1 MKKLYIPTST
11 FNFNNILSSE
21 SISPK
26 AFYEHRKF
34 GYSRWL
40 EIPENHIE
48 NVILLY
54 DKPVGFSR
62 PSSDIED
69 HPLLIE
75 ICIEE
80 EFPQSVKGVFYS
92 DHTIYLSPWRT
103 RFIFFSE
110 QDKRIT
116 LSLSD
121 SSLET
126 KLIGLYQKGFCV
138 EKPAM
143 INIPKIEL
151 NVGLNQE
158 KIEYDYRVNKLKGLL
173 YGYYIGALLSST
185 PEVIRKVNLLQE
197 LQDIFFSVLSTEDR
211 SFTAFQKE
219 RINLLFDELQ
229 KESPLILFMRNKLT
243 VQEIEHCISL
253 GMIYPDMIDKVRILN
268 DLRYSPADSNSA
280 VDWLKKQQNVL
291 QLQIRKARNR
301 LEPFAEEIIVT
312 DKSLN
317 KISNVHLNES
327 REECLAIAWI
337 NEVLLLKNYN
347 GKVGSF
353 KEKISDEVT
362 TKAKEIYK
370 EAWEGSS
377 AKSLLNQMRKY
388 VRGQENTFQWNNLLI
403 SSMAAVIAKGDDWE
417 QLLAFMQ
424 SKSMVDYRLAF
435 AFWGELNGFA
445 NLTRDFTDNFFTI
458 DDRTYVANVYKELHG
473 QLLETDPT
481 LKTGLIMPSNEL
493 TDYSTTFVELKNKVL
508 SIFKDY
514 GRDKGRCRNKDKLQ
528 KGLLLALQDNR
539 DNQDPEI
546 FLYSLCTTYTDYGW
560 SRKNKPW
567 KYMNERLLT
576 DNKEEKSN
584 ELILENEKINNR
596 QERSL
601 FLDDMLKDK
610 SWAQVTSGFISDKKI
625 KKQYLKDVEWFVGN
639 HSEKYCDENGR
650 KGIYLGKDVD
660 NKSVIDR
667 FYNYLENKRNN
678 SKVEW
683 LMQIYQKV
691 PIKQII
697 QYLRKNYGY

>member
-26 AFYEHRKF
+26 AFYEHRRF

-80 EFPQSVKGVFYS
+80 EFPQSVQGVFYS

-126 KLIGLYQKGFCV
+126 KLIRLYQKGFCV

-143 INIPKIEL
+143 IKFPKIEL

-185 PEVIRKVNLLQE
+185 PEVIRTVNLLQE

-211 SFTAFQKE
+211 SFTTFQKE
-219 RINLLFDELQ
+219 RVNLVFAELQ
-229 KESPLILFMRNKLT
+229 E
-243 VQEIEHCISL
+243 
-253 GMIYPDMIDKVRILN
+253 
-268 DLRYSPADSNSA
+268 DL
-280 VDWLKKQQNVL
+280 KI
-291 QLQIRKARNR
+291 QIRKARKR

-317 KISNVHLNES
+317 KISNVHLNEN

-347 GKVGSF
+347 GKISSF

-370 EAWEGSS
+370 EDWEGSS

-403 SSMAAVIAKGDDWE
+403 SSMTAVIAKGDDWE
-417 QLLAFMQ
+417 QLLTFMQ
-424 SKSMVDYRLAF
+424 SKYMFDYRLAF

-458 DDRTYVANVYKELHG
+458 DDRNYVADVYKELYG
-473 QLLETDPT
+473 QLLGIDPVLSNGRPIIIEKEVPIQEVNQSYEKEIEDIIRNCGCKISKKDLTIYKEICNHTKGINEKFLKEIKDDKRINKGKGPQKKVENCFWEKVYPVRSRNLKNRDVSNNLLFPQETKEELPM
-481 LKTGLIMPSNEL
+481 LKSLEKLCSSNMKIKKRL
-493 TDYSTTFVELKNKVL
+493 NDNWDYTIKINGYMNDEQIKHFVNLCKKESNGVLKNK
-508 SIFKDY
+508 
-514 GRDKGRCRNKDKLQ
+514 
-528 KGLLLALQDNR
+528 LLLGLFDEDLAEQVKR
-539 DNQDPEI
+539 
-546 FLYSLCTTYTDYGW
+546 
-560 SRKNKPW
+560 
-567 KYMNERLLT
+567 
-576 DNKEEKSN
+576 
-584 ELILENEKINNR
+584 ELME
-596 QERSL
+596 
-601 FLDDMLKDK
+601 F
-610 SWAQVTSGFISDKKI
+610 
-625 KKQYLKDVEWFVGN
+625 
-639 HSEKYCDENGR
+639 
-650 KGIYLGKDVD
+650 
-660 NKSVIDR
+660 
-667 FYNYLENKRNN
+667 N
-678 SKVEW
+678 SKS
-683 LMQIYQKV
+683 
-691 PIKQII
+691 
-697 QYLRKNYGY
+697 